1 MKYRK
6 IGKSGLKVS
15 EISLGSWLT
24 YGDKVDKKT
33 AFEIFNT
40 AIENGINFI
49 DSAEI
54 YAKGQA
60 ESVIGD
66 WLKEETVDRKDLVI
80 SSKVFWPMSDN
91 INRWGLSR
99 KNLITAINGTIERLG
114 TTPDIYYMHRYDYQ
128 TPLMETVQTL
138 NEFVEQEKINYWG
151 TSVWTAAQLERAHAI
166 AKEFG
171 YHKPI
176 VEQPMYNMLFR
187 HIELEIMPTAKNLG
201 MGFTVWSPLGGG
213 ILTGKYNNGIPEGSR
228 ATWADF
234 VKNNLTENNLKKVR
248 KISEIAQS
256 LEISTSQL
264 ALAWILRRKEI
275 SCAITGATSAN
286 HVLDNVKAS
295 DVMLSKTTIDEIN
308 EILDNAPRWPD
319 TYAPNI
325 YHEEEM
331 RKF

>member
-24 YGDKVDKKT
+24 YGEKVDKELS
-33 AFEIFNT
+33 FNIFNT

-54 YAKGQA
+54 YAKGKA
-60 ESVIGD
+60 ESIIGEY
-66 WLKEETVDRKDLVI
+66 LKNDTVNREDLVI
-80 SSKVFWPMSDN
+80 SSKVFWPMSEN

-99 KNLITAINGTIERLG
+99 KNILNAIDGTLERLG
-114 TTPDIYYMHRYDYQ
+114 IDYIDIYYMHRYDYQ
-128 TPLMETVQTL
+128 TPLRETIETL
-138 NEFVEQEKINYWG
+138 NWLVEQGKILYWG

-166 AKEFG
+166 AKDYG
-171 YHKPI
+171 YSKPI

-187 HIELEIMPTAKNLG
+187 HIELEIIPVAKNLG

-213 ILTGKYNNGIPEGSR
+213 ILTGKYNEGVPENSR
-228 ATWADF
+228 ASWAEF
-234 VKNNLTENNLKKVR
+234 MKRNLTEENIQKVKKL
-248 KISEIAQS
+248 SEIALN
-256 LEISTSQL
+256 LELSTSQL

-275 SCAITGATSAN
+275 SSAITGATKPE
-286 HVLDNVKAS
+286 HVLDNIKAS
-295 DVMLSKTTIDEIN
+295 NVQLSNQFVEEIN
-308 EILDNAPRWPD
+308 EILNNKPEWPY

-325 YHEEEM
+325 YHAEKM
-331 RKF
+331 S